1 MHTARGVAYLHAFTP
16 RIVHRDLKCQV
27 RTGGRETGLVAVGA
41 TIPNSRSRV
50 FLLLITS
57 AQNLLVDQAW
67 NVKCGDFG
75 LSREVFDSAHTRIG
89 SVQW

>member
-27 RTGGRETGLVAVGA
+27 RTGGQGDGA
-41 TIPNSRSRV
+41 GGGRRNYSQLALTCV
-50 FLLLITS
+50 LLLMAS